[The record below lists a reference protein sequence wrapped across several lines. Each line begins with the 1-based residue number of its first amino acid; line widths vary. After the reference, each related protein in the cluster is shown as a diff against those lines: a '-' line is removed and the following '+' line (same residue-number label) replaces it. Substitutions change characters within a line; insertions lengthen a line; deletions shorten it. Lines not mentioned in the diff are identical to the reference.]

1 MNIQETITSRQNL
14 LKELRITHFSNSYN
28 ESLWTRVLPI
38 EVVEEWHNYCQD
50 DEDLSDVDED
60 LALQI

>member
-14 LKELRITHFSNSYN
+14 LKEH
-28 ESLWTRVLPI
+28 SLWTRELPI

-50 DEDLSDVDED
+50 DEDLSDIEDE
-60 LALQI
+60 IS

>member
-14 LKELRITHFSNSYN
+14 LKEH
-28 ESLWTRVLPI
+28 SLWTRELPI